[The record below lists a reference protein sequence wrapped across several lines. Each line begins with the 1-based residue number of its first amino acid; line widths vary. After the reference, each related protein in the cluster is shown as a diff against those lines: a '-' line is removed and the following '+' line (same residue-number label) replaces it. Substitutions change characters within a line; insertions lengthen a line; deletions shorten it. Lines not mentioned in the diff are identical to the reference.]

1 MTWIHIIAGLL
12 AICSGAI
19 AMIVGK
25 GSPLHRKSGTVF
37 TISMLIM
44 TGSAAIVSLFL
55 RIDHVTGVAALFTA
69 YLVVTSWLVVK
80 RSVQQSY
87 ALLVGMALAAVVLG
101 FYALSLWFNF
111 LADPHS
117 LITKNSPPQTLLV
130 FGSISFICAALDLRL
145 IHAGQIVGAQRI
157 VRHLWRMCFAMLI
170 ATGSFFTG
178 QMQVFPAIV
187 RKTTV
192 LGLPILVIPVLL
204 VLAITLFSLVK
215 ILFRCKRRAVIDGF
229 TIKK

>member
-1 MTWIHIIAGLL
+1 
-12 AICSGAI
+12 
-19 AMIVGK
+19 
-25 GSPLHRKSGTVF
+25 
-37 TISMLIM
+37 
-44 TGSAAIVSLFL
+44 
-55 RIDHVTGVAALFTA
+55 
-69 YLVVTSWLVVK
+69 
-80 RSVQQSY
+80 
-87 ALLVGMALAAVVLG
+87 
-101 FYALSLWFNF
+101 

-130 FGSISFICAALDLRL
+130 FGSISLICAALDLRL

-178 QMQVFPAIV
+178 QTQAFPAIV

-204 VLAITLFSLVK
+204 VLVITLYWLTK
-215 ILFRCKRRAVIDGF
+215 MLFRRKQRAVIDGF
-229 TIKK
+229 AIKK